1 MGCLGNSC
9 LLRSHCRTDPEL
21 WAGGPCS
28 EMLRETWPQDEVRV
42 SDFLY
47 TFLLWDLLEAKYW
60 VLLVCVSLELSVI
73 ISTQQPSVNI
83 HSYFKDDSFDSF
95 TMTLWTLHKHSLN
108 SACTVQASVHFTFLS
123 KTSSADKWE
132 AVLCFCKSFSSHPQ
146 RGDNSLLDLPD
157 GLLWKNTGSV
167 VRRSSFQ

>member
-73 ISTQQPSVNI
+73 IST
-83 HSYFKDDSFDSF
+83 
-95 TMTLWTLHKHSLN
+95 
-108 SACTVQASVHFTFLS
+108 
-123 KTSSADKWE
+123 
-132 AVLCFCKSFSSHPQ
+132 
-146 RGDNSLLDLPD
+146 
-157 GLLWKNTGSV
+157 
-167 VRRSSFQ
+167 